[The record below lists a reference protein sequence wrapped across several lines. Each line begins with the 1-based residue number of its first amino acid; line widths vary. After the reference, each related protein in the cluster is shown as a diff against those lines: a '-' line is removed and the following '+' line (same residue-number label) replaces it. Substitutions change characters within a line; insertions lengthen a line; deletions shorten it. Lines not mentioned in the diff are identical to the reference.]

1 MKQGFVIP
9 VYNHG
14 KTAGPL
20 AEKLARYG
28 LPVIL
33 VDDGSDAETKSRLAQ
48 SAAACPL
55 VTIVSLEKNSGK
67 GAAVIR
73 GTEKARDLGLSHV
86 LQIDADGQHDAGRS
100 GFFMEESAAHPEALI
115 CSRPEYDDS
124 VPASRKNG
132 RKVANTWAKVVT
144 LSNRIPEAMLGFRVY
159 PVEPFLRLCRTQ
171 RIDRRMGF
179 DIEILVRLYW
189 MGLPLIFH
197 PVRVVYPEDGIS
209 HFHVVRDNIRISWV
223 FTRLFFGML
232 IRLPLLIR
240 RRVREEVPHFPTASG
255 AAQDKRDG

>member
-20 AEKLARYG
+20 AERLARYG
-28 LPVIL
+28 LPVIM

-55 VTIVSLEKNSGK
+55 VTVAVLEKNGGK
-67 GAAVIR
+67 GAALIR
-73 GTEKARDLGLSHV
+73 GVERARELGLTHV
-86 LQIDADGQHDAGRS
+86 LQIDADGQHDADRS
-100 GFFMEESAAHPEALI
+100 DFFLKQSAARPDAVI

-124 VPASRKNG
+124 VPPG
-132 RKVANTWAKVVT
+132 RKHGRKIANTWAKIVT
-144 LSNRIPEAMLGFRVY
+144 LSSAITDAMTGFRVY
-159 PVEPFLRLCRTQ
+159 PVEPFLRLSRCRF
-171 RIDRRMGF
+171 IDRRMGF
-179 DIEILVRLYW
+179 DIEILVRLCW
-189 MGLPLIFH
+189 MGLPLVFH

-209 HFHVVRDNIRISWV
+209 HFRMVRDNIRISLM

-232 IRLPLLIR
+232 IRLPLLVR
-240 RRVREEVPHFPTASG
+240 RKILTFRVRRDARRG
-255 AAQDKRDG
+255 AE